1 MDVVFHL
8 SSDADRKRRMAV
20 NNLTN
25 LLADETVEVED
36 LVLVTNSAGIELV
49 IADGQ
54 FSDQVAALAE
64 QGVRFA
70 VCGNSLWKS
79 DYEAADLHDAAEVVS
94 SGVGELARL
103 QERDYHYI
111 QP

>member
-25 LLADETVEVED
+25 LLADETADVD
-36 LVLVTNSAGIELV
+36 DIVLVTNSAGIELV
-49 IADGQ
+49 TEDGQ

-79 DYEAADLHDAAEVVS
+79 DYEEGDMHAAAEVVS

-103 QERDYHYI
+103 QDRGYHYV